1 MHPVSVLYTSPA
13 LVCIAVEQLTDTEPL
28 TVNAFADNSLD
39 DKLSVITIFAPQQRQ
54 ERLPRNAL
62 LEIASC
68 INGGPAGSY
77 GAASF
82 SKRS

>member
-1 MHPVSVLYTSPA
+1 MVSAP
-13 LVCIAVEQLTDTEPL
+13 
-28 TVNAFADNSLD
+28 ADNSLD

-68 INGGPAGSY
+68 INGGL
-77 GAASF
+77 AASF
-82 SKRS
+82 DALCSSRRS

>member
-1 MHPVSVLYTSPA
+1 M
-13 LVCIAVEQLTDTEPL
+13 C
-28 TVNAFADNSLD
+28 AFADNSLD

-68 INGGPAGSY
+68 INGGLLL
-77 GAASF
+77 AASTGA
-82 SKRS
+82 SSVSRQS